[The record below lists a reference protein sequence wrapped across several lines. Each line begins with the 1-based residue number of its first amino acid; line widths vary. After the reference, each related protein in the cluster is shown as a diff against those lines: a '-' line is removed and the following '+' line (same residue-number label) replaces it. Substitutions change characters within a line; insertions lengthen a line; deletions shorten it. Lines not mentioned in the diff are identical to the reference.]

1 MRICHDG
8 CGNDDTNMRGFPLGA
23 LLAHVLS
30 KNTQVCHF
38 WEIMQTESER
48 GWGGFHKLAERRSRE
63 QGKPREL
70 DTNIKTPF
78 LASWSAVA
86 VLSIVC
92 LSLVRGSVFK
102 PFVLHSSFPSLPEA
116 SLSSSS
122 RTRVPP
128 LMFTHHTPS
137 SNGLITGQEHCHTL
151 RHLLNAT

>member
-1 MRICHDG
+1 MKADGWAVKLAVDDDGMRICHDG

-23 LLAHVLS
+23 LMAHILS
-30 KNTQVCHF
+30 KNTQVCRF

-63 QGKPREL
+63 QGKPREP

-116 SLSSSS
+116 SIS
-122 RTRVPP
+122 
-128 LMFTHHTPS
+128 
-137 SNGLITGQEHCHTL
+137 
-151 RHLLNAT
+151 